1 MIKNLRKYLVVEQK
15 VEQEQSKIEGQEV
28 KDELD
33 DKDNTKTFD
42 FVIERKNRLGR
53 EENNNGESKES
64 VREEN
69 QKETKR
75 SCGFSRAEEEN
86 QTETSRCSNKRWN
99 SNSQNVKETDPQ
111 YYKELTSSTGP
122 IKNYHEGYNISAK
135 EHKINSSERIDTSV
149 IIYHKITTEV
159 DMDKQ

>member
-1 MIKNLRKYLVVEQK
+1 MVVEQK
-15 VEQEQSKIEGQEV
+15 VEQQQSKIEGQEV

-53 EENNNGESKES
+53 EKNKNGESKES

-69 QKETKR
+69 EKETKI

-86 QTETSRCSNKRWN
+86 QTETSGSSNKRW
-99 SNSQNVKETDPQ
+99 STNSQNVKETDPQ
-111 YYKELTSSTGP
+111 DYKELASSTGP
-122 IKNYHEGYNISAK
+122 IKNYHEGSNN
-135 EHKINSSERIDTSV
+135 HKTADP
-149 IIYHKITTEV
+149 III
-159 DMDKQ
+159 